1 MNIPLRIKKTR
12 RKAGFGLVEALVAMV
27 ILALLFTG
35 VMVMNYSNHR
45 AALRIA
51 TRNQAIQVGQRVLDS
66 LQVLGLVMVNN
77 DSGEIVGDTLRT
89 LKGSFC
95 YRYRWRA
102 DVDTMLTTVGS
113 EELGP
118 EKLKSTSVRAK
129 KVDLQVRWTLDNH
142 ENTISL
148 STVVE

>member
-66 LQVLGLVMVNN
+66 LQVLGLVMVN
-77 DSGEIVGDTLRT
+77 DCSGEIVGDTLRT
-89 LKGSFC
+89 LKGSFR
-95 YRYRWRA
+95 YRYRWSA
-102 DVDTMLTTVGS
+102 DVDTMLTTVGPAG
-113 EELGP
+113 LQ
-118 EKLKSTSVRAK
+118 STSVRAK
-129 KVDLQVRWTLDNH
+129 KVDLQVRWILDNH